1 MLGKSL
7 LSMSA
12 LSLYRNAVQ
21 FALNLVMARFI
32 APADYGLL
40 AFTAPFIAFLGL
52 MTDLGLSSAIVR
64 SGELTPRQVA
74 AAFTLT
80 LAIGLALG
88 AGLAALAF
96 PVQHLVGMRG
106 LGPVMAAM
114 AGVVVLNVAA
124 STPRALLE
132 RELRYGRIAT
142 IEAGAVLLSAVA
154 AVALVLSGA
163 GIWSLVAYNI
173 LTQTLRAVAFMTLTR
188 SALRIDFGWAGL
200 RPLLS
205 FGGWVLATN
214 GLTFFARNSDNL
226 LIGGV
231 LGAAAV
237 GLYGLSYQFMLIPLM
252 AITWPAS
259 AVMFAMLSRQALHP
273 ARVRETVRGVMCATA
288 ALSFPAMVYLTFG
301 LAWPAHVLLSPRWAG
316 VPAIVSWL
324 APVGAL
330 QSISSYSG
338 AVLMADGKARL
349 QFLLNL
355 AGTVATV
362 AVFVATV
369 RLGLG
374 VLVESYAVAG
384 SLVSLALVAATIAA
398 TALTWTDVARALT
411 PGATATAA
419 GGLAAALA
427 GRFAAPGLEAWAACT
442 GAYAAGVL
450 ATYVVMSGAL
460 LRALSTLRGG
470 PAAEPAA

>member
-1 MLGKSL
+1 MLGRSL

-12 LSLYRNAVQ
+12 LSLYRNVVQ
-21 FALNLVMARFI
+21 FGLNLVMARFI

-80 LAIGLALG
+80 LVIGLALG
-88 AGLAALAF
+88 AVLAALAF
-96 PVQHLVGMRG
+96 PVQHLVGMGG

-132 RELRYGRIAT
+132 RRLSYGLIAGV
-142 IEAGAVLLSAVA
+142 EAAAVLLAAIV
-154 AVALVLSGA
+154 AVALVFSGW
-163 GIWSLVAYNI
+163 GVWSLVVYNL
-173 LTQTLRAVAFMTLTR
+173 LTQALRAAAFGALTR
-188 SALRIDFGWAGL
+188 ASLRLDFGWAGL
-200 RPLLS
+200 APLLS

-226 LIGGV
+226 LIGAF

-237 GLYGLSYQFMLIPLM
+237 GLYGLSYQFLLIPLM

-259 AVMFAMLSRQALHP
+259 AVMFAMLSRQALQP
-273 ARVRETVRGVMCATA
+273 ARMRETVRGVMCATA

-355 AGTVATV
+355 AGTAVTV
-362 AVFVATV
+362 AVFALTV
-369 RLGLG
+369 RLGLPT
-374 VLVESYAVAG
+374 LVEAYAAIG
-384 SLVSLALVAATIAA
+384 SLVSLALVAATVSA
-398 TALTWTDVARALT
+398 TALTWGDVARALA
-411 PGATATAA
+411 PGIAATVV

-427 GRFAAPGLEAWAACT
+427 GRFAAPGLDAWAART
-442 GAYAAGVL
+442 LAYGLGVL
-450 ATYVVMSGAL
+450 ATYAVMSGAL
-460 LRALSTLRGG
+460 LRALSTLRGA